1 MVDGRAASIRARR
14 STSSASLNTQHSTSL
29 PTRRKSPPK
38 RKRKTPKRGY
48 RLPVSSARALPAL
61 ASHWAPWRNNLLS
74 VFLIPVAWVF
84 TAALFTSFHRA
95 TTQHGFGSAVEFQF
109 FSVGVVA
116 WTLFFLGTM
125 WIFGEPRLLRVYVF
139 GHELTHAFWAWALG
153 GKIYRFKATREGGY
167 IETDRTNFWIALTPY
182 FHPLYPILIIE
193 LYGAASLFYDMS
205 GYTPLLFGSL
215 GLTWA
220 FHSSFTLWMIPK
232 GQSDLT
238 SHGTIFSL
246 LVIYLMN
253 IITLAA
259 LLIFSA
265 PEVTFRAFGD
275 ELGRHTVAVVS
286 FLMNAFDAVLHRG
299 G

>member
-1 MVDGRAASIRARR
+1 VPFRTAGFLTINSQPTTKLA
-14 STSSASLNTQHSTSL
+14 
-29 PTRRKSPPK
+29 TRRKSPPK
-38 RKRKTPKRGY
+38 KPKKKGRTPSRDRGY

-61 ASHWAPWRNNLLS
+61 AGHWAPWRNNLLS
-74 VFLIPVAWVF
+74 VFLVPFAWIF

-109 FSVGVVA
+109 FSIGVVA

-125 WIFGEPRLLRVYVF
+125 WIFGEPRMLRVYVL
-139 GHELTHAFWAWALG
+139 GHELTHALWAWALG
-153 GKIYRFKATREGGY
+153 GKIYGFKATRDGGY
-167 IETDRTNFWIALTPY
+167 VETNRTNFWIALTPY
-182 FHPLYPILIIE
+182 FHPLFPILVIE

-205 GYTPLLFGSL
+205 NYTPVLFGLL

-253 IITLAA
+253 VITLAA
-259 LLIFSA
+259 LLIFAA

-275 ELGRHTVAVVS
+275 ELARHTAGVVS
-286 FLMNAFDAVLHRG
+286 FLLNGFDALWARKG
-299 G
+299 